1 METGVARVA
10 ENFPIERVLMEADDL
25 QRAIALLAAHLHR
38 DFPHDPNLVL
48 LGIKTRGVFIARRI
62 AQQLVSAHKQ
72 NVFTGEIDIT
82 LYRDDLSTLGPQAV
96 VGKSEVGFDVTGKSI
111 VLVDDVL
118 YTGRTVRA
126 ALDEIVDFGRPNL
139 IRLMVIADRGMR
151 EYPIQAEYVAQR
163 VETNATHMVQVR
175 LKEVDGDD
183 RVLLCKLTG

>member
-1 METGVARVA
+1 MA

-62 AQQLVSAHKQ
+62 AQQLASAHKQ

-111 VLVDDVL
+111 ILVDDVL

-151 EYPIQAEYVAQR
+151 EYPVQAEYVAQR
-163 VETNATHMVQVR
+163 VETNSTHMVQVR

-183 RVLLCKLTG
+183 RVLLCKLVG